1 MDDKVYGISKIE
13 PGSDEVMVDEGPYT
27 LQEAK
32 ALALEYNGKDE
43 SGIVYEARMAV
54 DMSGE

>member
-1 MDDKVYGISKIE
+1 MDEKLYGVSKTE
-13 PGSDEVMVDEGPYT
+13 PGGGEVMVDEGPYT

-32 ALALEYNGKDE
+32 SLALEYNGREE
-43 SGIVYEARMAV
+43 SGVSYEARMAV